1 MGIPYHTNQEALR
14 GLPLGFKMKNIKDL
28 LAPYK
33 SYYAASKH
41 LGPSINQLKRWELLG
56 AEVDNTGQVWIK
68 TGQPIKL

>member
-1 MGIPYHTNQEALR
+1 
-14 GLPLGFKMKNIKDL
+14 MKNIKDL